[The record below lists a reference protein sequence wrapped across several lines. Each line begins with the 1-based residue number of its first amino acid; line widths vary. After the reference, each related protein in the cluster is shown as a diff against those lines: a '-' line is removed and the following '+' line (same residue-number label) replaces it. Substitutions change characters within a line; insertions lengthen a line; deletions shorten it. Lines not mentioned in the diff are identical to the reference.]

1 MSVKKLITFA
11 AAGIASV
18 GVTSAAVAGGS
29 DYTSVP
35 NYAGVYVENNV
46 GYVYHPWRSDVTTI
60 PGTPKSL
67 DVLSSS
73 SHGNSGFTFA
83 WDSGYQFNQYF
94 SVEGGW
100 FYLPEAKFTVNP
112 TTFKIKGGVAY
123 AALKGMASVYENTYV
138 FGKLG
143 AAYAY
148 NRSSV
153 AFLSSDLTKVV
164 SRSNYWNPLF
174 AAGVQYYFT
183 PNWSVNAQYA
193 FVPGYRSASSS
204 CFVAP
209 VAHFFTVGVGYELL
223 M

>member
-11 AAGIASV
+11 TASIASV

-29 DYTSVP
+29 EYVSAP
-35 NYAGVYVENNV
+35 NYAGVYAEDNA
-46 GYVYHPWRSDVTTI
+46 GYVYRPWKSDVTTV
-60 PGTPKSL
+60 PGTPRNSG
-67 DVLSSS
+67 LSSS
-73 SHGNSGFTFA
+73 SSGNGGFTFGG
-83 WDSGYQFNQYF
+83 DLGYQLSQYF

-100 FYLPEAKFTVNP
+100 FYLPKAKFTINP
-112 TTFKIKGGVAY
+112 TTFKIKGGIAY
-123 AALKGMASVYENTYV
+123 AALKAMASIYENTYV

-143 AAYAY
+143 MAYTY
-148 NRSSV
+148 NQSSV

-164 SRSNYWNPLF
+164 SSSNYWNPLF

-183 PNWSVNAQYA
+183 PNWSVNTQYT
-193 FVPGYRSASSS
+193 FVPGYRSTSSS

-209 VAHFFTVGVGYELL
+209 VAHLFTVGIGYKLL

>member
-11 AAGIASV
+11 TAGIASV
-18 GVTSAAVAGGS
+18 GVTSAAVAGGP
-29 DYTSVP
+29 DYISAP
-35 NYAGVYVENNV
+35 SYAGAYVEDNV
-46 GYVYHPWRSDVTTI
+46 GYVYRPWRSDVTTV
-60 PGTPKSL
+60 PGTPKNFG
-67 DVLSSS
+67 VLSSS
-73 SHGNSGFTFA
+73 SNGNGGFTFGG
-83 WDSGYQFNQYF
+83 DLGYQFNQYF

-100 FYLPEAKFTVNP
+100 FYLPKAKFTIDP
-112 TTFKIKGGVAY
+112 TTFRINAGVAY
-123 AALKGMASVYENTYV
+123 AALKAMASVYENAYV

-143 AAYAY
+143 VAYTY
-148 NRSSV
+148 NQSNV

-164 SRSNYWNPLF
+164 RSSNYWNPLF

-183 PNWSVNAQYA
+183 PNWSMNAQYT

-209 VAHFFTVGVGYELL
+209 VVHLFTVGIGYKLL